1 MSDLDLYKPLI
12 LQFHI
17 KFLGSCIVLL
27 PTATH
32 GFGLFEVS
40 KRFLIQAGERLI
52 HPLKG
57 LDGPE
62 HFPESWSFSDKIS
75 L

>member
-1 MSDLDLYKPLI
+1 MLA
-12 LQFHI
+12 
-17 KFLGSCIVLL
+17 
-27 PTATH
+27 PTATQ

-40 KRFLIQAGERLI
+40 KSFWIQAGERLI

-62 HFPESWSFSDKIS
+62 HFPGHFQTILVFEKKSHKKLKYFE
-75 L
+75 LLFH

>member
-1 MSDLDLYKPLI
+1 M
-12 LQFHI
+12 
-17 KFLGSCIVLL
+17 LL

-32 GFGLFEVS
+32 GCGLFEVS
-40 KRFLIQAGERLI
+40 KSFLIQAGERLI

-62 HFPESWSFSDKIS
+62 HFPGHFQTKLVFEKKSYIKLKYFE
-75 L
+75 LLFH

>member
-1 MSDLDLYKPLI
+1 M
-12 LQFHI
+12 
-17 KFLGSCIVLL
+17 LL
-27 PTATH
+27 PTATN

-40 KRFLIQAGERLI
+40 KSFWIQASERLII

-62 HFPESWSFSDKIS
+62 HFPGHFQTKLVFEKKSYIKLKYFESLFTKCQ
-75 L
+75 